1 MVEERTGDDMDF
13 GQAFA
18 QAAGLPRPTKEDAEV
33 APEPTRAGAQD
44 AQARED
50 AAENRNAPERLAS
63 SAGPAEDA
71 HDSPTDETAP
81 DDAAGYRQ
89 LYERERQRLR
99 SFQGRYRKEKER
111 WLAERASLLEA
122 LTRADNVA
130 TSEGEP
136 SPAGQDDQPVQAESS
151 GHSKQVAQ
159 PGQVREPEASPA
171 PIGSPLADNP
181 ELARAICAMVRAT
194 VEELGRPVLASLEA
208 ERHMR
213 RIAAAHP
220 DWERL
225 AAGPELSEWIER
237 QPDYLAASLRRVVE
251 SGSADE
257 VIDLLT
263 RFKQDQGLS
272 TDTGQKALNQARR
285 EREAERAAAVPSRS
299 AGPAKGRPDK
309 GDFRAAWSEAASSR

>member
-1 MVEERTGDDMDF
+1 
-13 GQAFA
+13 
-18 QAAGLPRPTKEDAEV
+18 
-33 APEPTRAGAQD
+33 
-44 AQARED
+44 
-50 AAENRNAPERLAS
+50 
-63 SAGPAEDA
+63 
-71 HDSPTDETAP
+71 
-81 DDAAGYRQ
+81 
-89 LYERERQRLR
+89 
-99 SFQGRYRKEKER
+99 
-111 WLAERASLLEA
+111 
-122 LTRADNVA
+122 
-130 TSEGEP
+130 
-136 SPAGQDDQPVQAESS
+136 
-151 GHSKQVAQ
+151 
-159 PGQVREPEASPA
+159 
-171 PIGSPLADNP
+171 PLADNP

-220 DWERL
+220 DWEKL
-225 AAGPELSEWIER
+225 AADPELSEWIEG
-237 QPDYLAASLRRVVE
+237 QPAYLVASLRRVVE

-272 TDTGQKALNQARR
+272 TDAGQKALSQARR